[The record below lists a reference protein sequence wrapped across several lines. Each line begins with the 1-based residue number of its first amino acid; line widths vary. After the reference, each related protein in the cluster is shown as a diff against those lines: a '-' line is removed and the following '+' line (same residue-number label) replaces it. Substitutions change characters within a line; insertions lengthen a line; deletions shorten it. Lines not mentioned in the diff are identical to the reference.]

1 MFFAGLF
8 QFNVLSSSHN
18 KPLSLSIVNRLDHA
32 NRSFFYL
39 QNANRWLQL
48 RLEVLGSLILCSV
61 ALIVVWSREERDGGL
76 TYGTGN
82 TVKILGD
89 AITVGVAG
97 LVLTYTQQITG
108 LMNVAIRQ
116 ACDAE
121 SRMTCVER
129 NGECEPGLMFSL
141 LLRYL

>member
-1 MFFAGLF
+1 
-8 QFNVLSSSHN
+8 
-18 KPLSLSIVNRLDHA
+18 LDQA
-32 NRSFFYL
+32 NRSFFTL
-39 QNANRWLQL
+39 HNANRSPKL
-48 RLEVLGSLILCSV
+48 RLEVLGAVILCSV

-76 TYGTGN
+76 TYGTGAN
-82 TVKILGD
+82 VKLLGE

-108 LMNVAIRQ
+108 LMNWAIRQ

-129 NGECEPGLMFSL
+129 NGECACPQAACV
-141 LLRYL
+141 